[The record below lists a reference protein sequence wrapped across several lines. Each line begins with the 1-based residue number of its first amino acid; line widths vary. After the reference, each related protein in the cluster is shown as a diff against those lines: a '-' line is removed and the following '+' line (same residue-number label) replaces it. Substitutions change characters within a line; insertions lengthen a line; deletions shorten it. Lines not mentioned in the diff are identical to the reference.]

1 MVCVSP
7 WTLPLWWEM
16 MSTMCVCVCVC
27 KRKSISAKFCLL
39 DITLVLDV
47 NPKRMRLGVISL
59 ILQFLLTMVLPF
71 QYLPLHFQSVTH
83 NIMYGTD
90 FLDTQHIA
98 FFGFSRVEV
107 PLVGKSLFPQP
118 R

>member
-1 MVCVSP
+1 MCVS
-7 WTLPLWWEM
+7 LDFAAM
-16 MSTMCVCVCVC
+16 VGDDVNNVCVCVCVC